1 MFCSRASSEKE
12 TLPTPACRIPAF
24 STRYSTAPPLAA
36 LTAPAT
42 SGVTV
47 PTLGF
52 GIRLRGPRILPRRPT
67 SGIMS
72 GVAMQRSKS
81 ILPAWICSIRS
92 SAPTISA
99 PALRASSAL
108 ASLANTAPRTVLQ
121 VPLGRVTTPR
131 TIWSAWR
138 GSTARLI
145 ASSMVSSNM
154 AEARDFTIL
163 MASSSLYSFLR
174 SMPSRAVVIFLPACA
189 IQSALDLNA
198 HGTGR
203 AGDHRHSSVDIV
215 GVEILHLLFGDITQL
230 RDRNGASRFL
240 ARQLAARLQIDGLLD
255 EVGDRRL
262 LHLES
267 EALVG
272 IGGDHGR
279 NGRTLFQ

>member
-1 MFCSRASSEKE
+1 MFWASFASSND
-12 TLPTPACRIPAF
+12 TLPTPAWMTPAF
-24 STRYSTAPPLAA
+24 STLNWTSPPFAASTAAF
-36 LTAPAT
+36 T
-42 SGVTV
+42 SIVTV
-47 PTLGF
+47 PTFGF

-81 ILPAWICSIRS
+81 ILPAWMASIRS
-92 SAPTISA
+92 SAPTMSA

-108 ASLANTAPRTVLQ
+108 ASLANTATRTVLP

-138 GSTARLI
+138 GSTPRLI
-145 ASSMVSSNM
+145 ASSMVSSNL

-163 MASSSLYSFLR
+163 MASSSLYSLLR
-174 SMPSRAVVIFLPACA
+174 SMPSRAFVIFLPACA